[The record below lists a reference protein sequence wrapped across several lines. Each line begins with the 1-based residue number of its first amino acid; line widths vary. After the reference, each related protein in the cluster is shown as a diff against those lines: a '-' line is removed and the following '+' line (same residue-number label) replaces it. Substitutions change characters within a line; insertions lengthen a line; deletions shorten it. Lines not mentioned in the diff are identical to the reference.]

1 MTLAGR
7 FARIA
12 AAALGLAVAVP
23 TAGWAADHRVEML
36 NKGPDGATMV
46 FSPRLLKVA
55 VGDTVTFV
63 AVDKG
68 HNSAAIKGGVPAGAA
83 EWKGKVNEEITVT
96 LTTPGVY
103 VYQCTP
109 HFGMGMVGAI
119 VAGDPANLA
128 EVKALKYPGKAKAA
142 AAAMFAEIEAG
153 G

>member
-1 MTLAGR
+1 MKLAKMS
-7 FARIA
+7 
-12 AAALGLAVAVP
+12 AAALALVVSVP
-23 TAGWAADHRVEML
+23 AAGWAADHRIEML
-36 NKGPDGATMV
+36 NKGPHGATMV
-46 FSPRLLKVA
+46 FSPRVLKVA

-119 VAGDPANLA
+119 VAGDPLNLA
-128 EVKALKYPGKAKAA
+128 EVKALKYPGKAKAV

>member
-119 VAGDPANLA
+119 VAGDPLNLA